1 MARREGVVGGK
12 GSVSGQV
19 HLQPAWGQ
27 ILASLVKKGPH
38 SQPMVIF
45 VLEVLFLNLEILD
58 SQLC

>member
-1 MARREGVVGGK
+1 MGGK